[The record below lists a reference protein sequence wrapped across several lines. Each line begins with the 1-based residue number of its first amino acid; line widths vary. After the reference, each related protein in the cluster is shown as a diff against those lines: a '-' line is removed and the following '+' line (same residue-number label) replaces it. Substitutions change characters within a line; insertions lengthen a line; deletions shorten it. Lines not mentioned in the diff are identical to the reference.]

1 MYLHKDWNFA
11 SQNYINVNTLPAVAY
26 LLAIA
31 LMPIADSSFNAHRT
45 VTWKK
50 KHRWV
55 LVNDFVVFY
64 PKLIFPKFTF
74 STIYFNFT
82 VRVFAAMFFLC
93 SSHGIWITRAL
104 CRRPCLPLLQ
114 PTGNRRNK
122 TVSPWAKHY
131 YVIQLLEK
139 IKHTGKTKWS
149 KSGNTITQS
158 TENITP
164 DA

>member
-11 SQNYINVNTLPAVAY
+11 PQNYINVNILPAVAY

-82 VRVFAAMFFLC
+82 VRVFAAMCFIC
-93 SSHGIWITRAL
+93 CSHGIWITSSLQASVS
-104 CRRPCLPLLQ
+104 PTTAANWQPQKQNGVTVGETLLRD
-114 PTGNRRNK
+114 TTTRKNK
-122 TVSPWAKHY
+122 THRK
-131 YVIQLLEK
+131 
-139 IKHTGKTKWS
+139 
-149 KSGNTITQS
+149 
-158 TENITP
+158 
-164 DA
+164 D